1 MCVDHLYAMGRVSKR
16 PRISYT
22 QKHQLPESED
32 LISSSPQVTSPEYI
46 SSGTENE
53 QSESFESPECTHVV
67 AFTSS
72 HPVSPGF
79 DPAPPSYLPSK
90 AARTRTPALRDN
102 CQGPWPQHFRADSVQ
117 RNVFDQ
123 LCSMPSS
130 YNLIQDGSETLDR
143 GMRWQIVAWIGDVCR
158 AFKLTEF
165 TFSLSVSYLDRLLAL
180 DDIALDEIQTLATC
194 SILLAAKMNEVRPR
208 LFHDM
213 AIVCGHKSASFLVD
227 LEKKVLNLLDYQLC
241 IQTPHGVVDW
251 LTMRAL
257 YGIDTN
263 ERAKYVVRYA
273 RFVLSCGLHEL
284 LVVRCPPASVS
295 VAAVF
300 ISFSVARLSNRRL
313 AEWTNLPEIAPA
325 VAHSVL
331 ACRTMVSRTQEN
343 AAFLAAWREEADAF
357 ENASSEITALLENS
371 LPTLKD
377 FDSDSESSSLSERK
391 QIVLKKR
398 IAVHVDSS
406 YHAVKSS
413 RHVPALRH
421 GTHVYVRRRA
431 NVVW

>member
-1 MCVDHLYAMGRVSKR
+1 MRRVSKR
-16 PRISYT
+16 PRISCA
-22 QKHQLPESED
+22 QKRQSPESEN
-32 LISSSPQVTSPEYI
+32 STCSSPSVTSPEYI
-46 SSGTENE
+46 SSGAENE
-53 QSESFESPECTHVV
+53 HSESFESPECTYVV

-72 HPVSPGF
+72 QPDFHR
-79 DPAPPSYLPSK
+79 APPSCLPLK
-90 AARTRTPALRDN
+90 AARTRTSTLRGD
-102 CQGPWPQHFRADSVQ
+102 CQNPWPQHVRKDSVQ

-158 AFKLTEF
+158 TFQLTEF
-165 TFSLSVSYLDRLLAL
+165 TFSLSVNYLDRLLATH
-180 DDIALDEIQTLATC
+180 DIALDEIQMLASC
-194 SILLAAKMNEVRPR
+194 SILLAAKINEVRPR

-213 AIVCGHKSASFLVD
+213 AVVCGHESAGFLVE

-241 IQTPHGVVDW
+241 MQTPHGVVDW

-257 YGIDTN
+257 HGIDTN

-284 LVVRCPPASVS
+284 LVARCPPASVA

-300 ISFSVARLSNRRL
+300 ISFSVAHLSNKTL
-313 AEWTNLPEIAPA
+313 AEWTYLPEIAPA

-331 ACRTMVSRTQEN
+331 ACRSMVSKTQEN
-343 AAFLAAWREEADAF
+343 GAFLAAWREEADAF

-371 LPTLKD
+371 LPTPED
-377 FDSDSESSSLSERK
+377 FDTDSESSSPPKRK
-391 QIVLKKR
+391 KITLKKR

-406 YHAVKSS
+406 CHAMKSS
-413 RHVPALRH
+413 RHDTAPRH
-421 GTHVYVRRRA
+421 GTRVHVRRSA
-431 NVVW
+431 KVVW